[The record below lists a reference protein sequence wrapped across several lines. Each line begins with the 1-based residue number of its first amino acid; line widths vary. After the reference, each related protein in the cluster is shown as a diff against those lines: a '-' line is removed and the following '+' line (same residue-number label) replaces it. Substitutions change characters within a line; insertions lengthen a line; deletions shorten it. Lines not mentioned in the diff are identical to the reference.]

1 MNPLS
6 VESRVIRNLK
16 RLPLVEVLDDELWTS
31 VLPHLFV
38 TQLEEG
44 ETLFK
49 SGRSSENLYVVVE
62 GELGLCFDIG
72 AGAEPLELQ
81 TRGKGDTAGDF
92 AVLNGG
98 EHIVSAIAKRRT
110 RLGCFPREA
119 FELLSNIAPDILAHV
134 YDTAADLS
142 HSVMMARV
150 YCQLF
155 GEIDAETLRAL
166 LDASTLH
173 HLENG
178 ETLFREEDQPDGL
191 YVVIAGRF
199 NIDTTNNKGQQVRVA
214 EVRTGETIGEYGLL
228 TESQRYA
235 TVYATRESMVAKLP
249 RETFDS
255 FIMTNPVLL
264 ASVTK
269 LLVKRQL
276 LNVRGK
282 IRRASDTNF
291 VVIPLDDRLPTR
303 RLVLHMVSAF
313 SPQDSPMIL
322 DKDTFDTMYGKS
334 GASSTAFTDPF
345 SSSISAW
352 MDDKET
358 HFSHVLYIADN
369 SWNAWTQRC
378 INRADKILLVAN
390 ARLDND
396 ESIRPIEKQLAEIY
410 KGSTFKPRI
419 ELVLAHPSNTEAP
432 RETARWLRGRKID
445 AFHHIRIGDRKHI
458 QRLQRRLTGKALGM
472 VFSGGGARGYAHL
485 GVHRAIEETGLDFDY
500 VGGSSMGGLLGA
512 AMAMGMSYED
522 IYEKSKQFANS
533 RALFDYT
540 LPIVSLMRSRKLTR
554 FCKTVYEDVRIE
566 DLWIPYFCVSS
577 NLSNGAEV
585 IHQRGYLWKAV
596 RTTISLPGIFSP
608 IPTMNGELLT
618 DGSVLNNFPVDVMD
632 RLLSGGSLLGV
643 DVSQIGEIKKAYSFG
658 TSVSGWQVFFSRINP
673 FMKKFASPRMIETLF
688 RATDIKGFQRISE
701 TRELLDILIVPDVS
715 QITLLD
721 FKSFPQI
728 SEIGY
733 EAALKVLIPV
743 QKEQAKQAA
752 NRKEAHERARKAAA
766 LAAAGRVENPQ
777 TATTNDN
784 ADQSDSSL
792 TAQPSS

>member
-16 RLPLVEVLDDELWTS
+16 RLPLVDVLDDELWTS

-44 ETLFK
+44 ETLFRA
-49 SGRSSENLYVVVE
+49 GRSSENLYVVVE

-72 AGAEPLELQ
+72 GDEAPLELQ

-98 EHIVSAIAKRRT
+98 EHIVTAIAKRRT

-119 FELLSNIAPDILAHV
+119 FELLTDIAPDILAHV

-150 YCQLF
+150 YRQLF
-155 GEIDAETLRAL
+155 GDIEAETLKAL
-166 LDASTLH
+166 LETSTLH

-178 ETLFREEDQPDGL
+178 ETLFEEQDQPDGL

-199 NIDTTNNKGQQVRVA
+199 NVDTTDNKGETVRLA
-214 EVRTGETIGEYGLL
+214 EVRTGETIGEFALL

-235 TVYATRESMVAKLP
+235 SVYATRESMVAKLP
-249 RETFDS
+249 RESFDS
-255 FIMTNPVLL
+255 FIMTNPSLL

-276 LNVRGK
+276 LNLRGK
-282 IRRASDTNF
+282 VKRSSDTNF
-291 VVIPLDDRLPTR
+291 VIIPLDDRLPTR

-313 SPQDSPMIL
+313 SPEDSPMIL
-322 DKDTFDTMYGKS
+322 DKSGFDTMYGKS
-334 GASSTAFTDPF
+334 GASATAFTDPF

-358 HFSHVLYIADN
+358 HFSHVLYIADP

-378 INRADKILLVAN
+378 INRADRILLLAN
-390 ARLDND
+390 GRVDND
-396 ESIRPIEKQLAEIY
+396 ESIRPIEKQLAQIY
-410 KGSTFKPRI
+410 KDSTFKPRI
-419 ELVLAHPSNTEAP
+419 ELVLAHPSNTTAP

-522 IYEKSKQFANS
+522 IYERSKRFANA

-540 LPIVSLMRSRKLTR
+540 LPIVSLMRSQKLTR
-554 FCKTVYEDVRIE
+554 FCKEVYQDVRIE

-577 NLSNGAEV
+577 NLSNGSEV

-596 RTTISLPGIFSP
+596 RTTVSLPGIFSP

-618 DGSVLNNFPVDVMD
+618 DGSVLNNFPVDVMHK
-632 RLLSGGSLLGV
+632 LLSGGSLLGV
-643 DVSQIGEIKKAYSFG
+643 DVSQIGEIKKAYNYG
-658 TSVSGWQVFFSRINP
+658 TSVSGWHILLSKINP
-673 FMKKFASPRMIETLF
+673 FMKKVASPRMIETLF
-688 RATDIKGFQRISE
+688 RATDIKGFQRIAE

-715 QITLLD
+715 EITLLD
-721 FKSFPQI
+721 FKSFPEI

-733 EAALKVLIPV
+733 EAAMKVLIPL
-743 QKEQAKQAA
+743 QQEQAKHAA
-752 NRKEAHERARKAAA
+752 NRKIAHDHSRRDAA
-766 LAAAGRVENPQ
+766 LAAASHSTSQTSTIEGSTDEGDSGLTPQ
-777 TATTNDN
+777 
-784 ADQSDSSL
+784 L
-792 TAQPSS
+792 E